1 MTLSVRSCVSSP
13 LTKLSNTLKIKQKSA
28 VLQSEKSNDG
38 DDKDNDDEGDQ
49 DDNVVFVVLKK
60 VAVKSFIETNTSQ
73 SK

>member
-1 MTLSVRSCVSSP
+1 VQFYKV
-13 LTKLSNTLKIKQKSA
+13 K
-28 VLQSEKSNDG
+28 KSNDS
-38 DDKDNDDEGDQ
+38 DDKDDNDDEGDQ